1 MITEIPSE
9 KKDLYYYF
17 EIEEWIELDK
27 PIKRGSFKLRDI
39 LYTTEYLLKNSH
51 YIHELCIKS
60 KEEYRVWKELRRIVD
75 KNKSLN
81 ESENNKN
88 ITSFEEF
95 KVGNKE
101 IIVSDNIIIKDGE
114 NIIEYSFDDLR
125 KKSREVIKQ
134 CLKRSLR

>member
-1 MITEIPSE
+1 M
-9 KKDLYYYF
+9 
-17 EIEEWIELDK
+17 
-27 PIKRGSFKLRDI
+27 
-39 LYTTEYLLKNSH
+39 KNSH

-60 KEEYRVWKELRRIVD
+60 KEEYRVWKELKRIVD

-101 IIVSDNIIIKDGE
+101 IIVSDKIIIKDGD
-114 NIIEYSFDDLR
+114 NTIEYSFDDLR